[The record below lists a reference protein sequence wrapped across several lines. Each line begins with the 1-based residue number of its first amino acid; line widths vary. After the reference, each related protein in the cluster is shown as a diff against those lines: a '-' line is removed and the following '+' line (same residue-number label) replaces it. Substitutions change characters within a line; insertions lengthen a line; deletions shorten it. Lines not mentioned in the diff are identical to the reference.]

1 MTCGKRKKKL
11 YACKHC
17 CIPRMAVQASSMVLC
32 FASSASVTT
41 LFSPPVP
48 ARSFPLRL
56 RRIQSNSEQP
66 GPSALL
72 RGDLLP
78 GTLLVLGLEGGG
90 GDMVSL
96 GAAAKFGS
104 VICFRTTVGLE
115 GGVLLVTV
123 AREGRAGTISSGDA
137 IAVSSTTLNTFSA
150 RGEMYVYLLPANALQ
165 LFLFIRCFSVT
176 PPIFWWDFF

>member
-1 MTCGKRKKKL
+1 MDA
-11 YACKHC
+11 YKHC
-17 CIPRMAVQASSMVLC
+17 RYKCVPRMAVQASSMVLC

-48 ARSFPLRL
+48 ARSCPLRL

-78 GTLLVLGLEGGG
+78 GILLVLGLEGGG
-90 GDMVSL
+90 GDMVSV
-96 GAAAKFGS
+96 GAVAKLGS

-115 GGVLLVTV
+115 GGVLLATV
-123 AREGRAGTISSGDA
+123 AREGRGGTISSGDA
-137 IAVSSTTLNTFSA
+137 IAFSEGRTTKLA
-150 RGEMYVYLLPANALQ
+150 LHKEVCVYLLPGKLAQ
-165 LFLFIRCFSVT
+165 CTSFIQ
-176 PPIFWWDFF
+176 

>member
-1 MTCGKRKKKL
+1 
-11 YACKHC
+11 
-17 CIPRMAVQASSMVLC
+17 MAVQASSMVLC

-48 ARSFPLRL
+48 ARSLPLRL

-72 RGDLLP
+72 RCDLLP
-78 GTLLVLGLEGGG
+78 GTLLVLGLAGGG
-90 GDMVSL
+90 GDMVRL

-115 GGVLLVTV
+115 GGVLLATV
-123 AREGRAGTISSGDA
+123 ARGGRAGTISSGDA
-137 IAVSSTTLNTFSA
+137 IAVSSTILNTFSA
-150 RGEMYVYLLPANALQ
+150 RGEVYVYVSAT
-165 LFLFIRCFSVT
+165 C
-176 PPIFWWDFF
+176 